1 MERAPVSVVGM
12 PIGYA
17 ISVALIAFCTA
28 VAVIGPRP
36 PRTQP
41 SFWGYWV
48 TFQINEQPF
57 LPLYAL
63 VAISALALAQGDVD
77 ALGGR
82 IVFAVAA
89 LTAVGLLELVRRALR
104 TGPAVRRALAEAG
117 ISLSPARRPWAH
129 ILLAPFTVR
138 LRGVDL
144 VRNLSYGDAA
154 GKANLLDVYHRHD
167 RPAGAPV
174 FVFFHGGGFRMGS
187 KNREAR
193 ALLNHLAGQ
202 GWVCVNANYPLAPA
216 ARYPEHH
223 IDGKKAIAWVRSHA
237 AEFGGDPRT
246 IVVSGTS
253 AGAHLASMIAL
264 TPDDP
269 AFQPGFEGDDTS
281 VAAVVAFSGYYGRLD
296 GPGSSPLDR
305 LGDAPP
311 FLVVHGAN
319 DSLSL
324 VEDTRAFVTELRTK
338 STSPIVYAELPGG
351 QHAFDLFFSLRY
363 SYVIEAVA
371 AFAAWAARRDVPAA
385 GEPGAGPG

>member
-1 MERAPVSVVGM
+1 M

-17 ISVALIAFCTA
+17 IPVALIAFCTA

-36 PRTQP
+36 PHTRP
-41 SFWGYWV
+41 SYWGYWV

-57 LPLYAL
+57 LPLYVL

-77 ALGGR
+77 SLGGG
-82 IVFAVAA
+82 IVFAVAL
-89 LTAVGLLELVRRALR
+89 LTAAGLFALVRRALA
-104 TGPAVRRALAEAG
+104 TGPALRRALAEGG
-117 ISLSPARRPWAH
+117 IELTLARRPWAH

-138 LRGVDL
+138 RRDVAL
-144 VRNLSYGDAA
+144 VRNLSYGDA
-154 GKANLLDVYHRHD
+154 GRANLLDVYHRHD
-167 RPAGAPV
+167 RPPGAPV
-174 FVFFHGGGFRMGS
+174 LVFFHGGGFRLGS

-193 ALLNHLAGQ
+193 ALLNHLAAQ
-202 GWVCVNANYPLAPA
+202 GWVCVNANYRLAPA
-216 ARYPEHH
+216 AHYPEHH
-223 IDGKKAIAWVRSHA
+223 IDGKKVIAWVRAHA
-237 AEFGGDPRT
+237 AEYGGDPRT

-253 AGAHLASMIAL
+253 AGAHMASMIAL
-264 TPDDP
+264 TPNDP
-269 AFQPGFEGDDTS
+269 AFQPGFEEADTS

-324 VEDTRAFVTELRTK
+324 VEDTRDFVSRLREK
-338 STSPIVYAELPGG
+338 SKSPIVYAELPGG
-351 QHAFDLFFSLRY
+351 QHAFDLFFYLRY

-371 AFAAWAARRDVPAA
+371 AFGAGIARRASAVD
-385 GEPGAGPG
+385 